1 MAPEKL
7 IVDIDNIFQ
16 PQMVYVASF
25 RTETLW
31 KLSAVSESG
40 LDAF

>member
-1 MAPEKL
+1 MAPERV
-7 IVDIDNIFQ
+7 IVDLDNVFQ
-16 PQMVYVASF
+16 PQMVYVASS
-25 RTETLW
+25 RTQTLQ